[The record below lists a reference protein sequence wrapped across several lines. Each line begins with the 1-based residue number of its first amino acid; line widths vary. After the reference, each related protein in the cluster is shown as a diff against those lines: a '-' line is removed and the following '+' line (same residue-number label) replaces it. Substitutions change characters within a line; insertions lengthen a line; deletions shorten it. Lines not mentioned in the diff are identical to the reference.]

1 MWVISE
7 HPDEADPTSRI
18 DWLVRIGAG
27 ASNLDLARFRRTR
40 ARSRTVHRAL
50 GSSRDRALS
59 QIRPTG
65 ASTCARTGERQGPM
79 MRTPPGPRPG
89 RRRGRLARAARGD
102 QGRHHDDGQD
112 CLEVIAF
119 TPVAIGPGGGRFIHH
134 PRPPAPLC
142 REPYER
148 EARENR
154 KPSLIPRSPPRC
166 GPRRASLASGEAL
179 PVDGQLAERRT
190 NRCT

>member
-1 MWVISE
+1 
-7 HPDEADPTSRI
+7 
-18 DWLVRIGAG
+18 
-27 ASNLDLARFRRTR
+27 
-40 ARSRTVHRAL
+40 
-50 GSSRDRALS
+50 
-59 QIRPTG
+59 
-65 ASTCARTGERQGPM
+65 